1 MGVEVP
7 PQPSARLARE
17 EFVVLC
23 PANLVAV
30 KGHRYLI
37 EAWSHLNMP
46 RQAKLLIAGDG
57 ELRDA
62 LNSLVAKLGLGK
74 TVEFLGHL
82 PHASLLAMYR
92 RAEVDLVVLPSL
104 DLGGGVHEGIPV
116 SLIEAMAYGVP
127 VISTN
132 TGGIPELLDNG
143 AGVMVPQADS
153 AALAAAIVKL
163 IRTSE
168 VVFEQGAQ
176 GRLKAL
182 QQFDNRAIA
191 NTLLTW
197 FSEPRT

>member
-1 MGVEVP
+1 
-7 PQPSARLARE
+7 
-17 EFVVLC
+17 
-23 PANLVAV
+23 
-30 KGHRYLI
+30 
-37 EAWSHLNMP
+37 
-46 RQAKLLIAGDG
+46 
-57 ELRDA
+57 
-62 LNSLVAKLGLGK
+62 
-74 TVEFLGHL
+74 
-82 PHASLLAMYR
+82 MYR